1 MDYSKCIGLATLLL
15 MIPCSFAAKV
25 DYEPPYISIVAV
37 NESLESVLRTVGE
50 EMQISVTLPLGLNP
64 TINCDVENKT
74 VQEAFKVLLGDLSY
88 SMQWEEGGDRLAG
101 LVIMAN
107 GSSLPGNSRTTS
119 FSATPAG
126 SVYDSRVEEN
136 ITGGGTQSGTQSG
149 SGSHSE
155 PASHTPS
162 GLPDR
167 DAQMAERQARHRQE
181 REEQEAQFRQEL
193 EEREE
198 QHRAARLEDE
208 ARTREEDEADIAR
221 ERALYSD
228 GGP

>member
-1 MDYSKCIGLATLLL
+1 MGHPKWLGLATLLL
-15 MIPCSFAAKV
+15 IIPCSFAAQV
-25 DYEPPYISIVAV
+25 DYEAPHISIVAV
-37 NESLESVLRTVGE
+37 NEPLESVLRTVGE
-50 EMQISVTLPLGLNP
+50 EMQISVRLPLGLNP
-64 TINCDVENKT
+64 TINCDVENKP
-74 VQEAFKVLLGDLSY
+74 VQEAFKVLLRDLSY
-88 SMQWEEGGDRLAG
+88 SMQWEEGGDRLTG

-107 GSSLPGNSRTTS
+107 GSLFPDNSRKTA

-136 ITGGGTQSGTQSG
+136 TTGGARSG

-155 PASHTPS
+155 PALLGPS

-167 DAQMAERQARHRQE
+167 DAQMAERQERHREKRE
-181 REEQEAQFRQEL
+181 RQEAQFQQERS
-193 EEREE
+193 EREAL
-198 QHRAARLEDE
+198 HRAERLEDE
-208 ARTREEDEADIAR
+208 ARTREEDVADIAR

>member
-1 MDYSKCIGLATLLL
+1 MKNLTSLGLAILLL
-15 MIPCSFAAKV
+15 TIPCSFAAKV
-25 DYEPPYISIVAV
+25 DYEPPHISIVAV
-37 NESLESVLRTVGE
+37 NESLESVLRTVGK

-64 TINCDVENKT
+64 TVNCDVENKT

-107 GSSLPGNSRTTS
+107 GSSLPDNSRTTF
-119 FSATPAG
+119 FSARPAD

-136 ITGGGTQSGTQSG
+136 TIGDARSG
-149 SGSHSE
+149 SDPYSE
-155 PASHTPS
+155 SASLGPS

-167 DAQMAERQARHRQE
+167 DAQMAERQERHREE
-181 REEQEAQFRQEL
+181 RERQEAQFQQERS
-193 EEREE
+193 EREAL
-198 QHRAARLEDE
+198 HRAERLEDE
-208 ARTREEDEADIAR
+208 ARTREEDVADIAR